1 MSDETQF
8 IRSVP
13 VLAALNIAQSVAFYE
28 KLGFTTR
35 FQQEDY
41 AIILIGAIEIHL
53 WQCDDKYIADNT
65 GCRVEVKHI
74 EPLHQKYQQANVVHP
89 NGPLREQPW
98 GTREFTLLDIA
109 GNIITFFE
117 RLPSTP

>member
-1 MSDETQF
+1 MSHDTTF
-8 IRSVP
+8 LRSVP
-13 VLAALNIAQSVAFYE
+13 VLAALNIGQSVEFYE

-41 AIILIGAIEIHL
+41 AIILIGSIEIHL

-65 GCRVEVKHI
+65 GCRVEVKNI
-74 EPLHQKYQQANVVHP
+74 QALYEKYQQAGVVHP

-109 GNIITFFE
+109 GNIITFSE
-117 RLPSTP
+117 RMT